1 MDREKSLLLGYLRAQ
16 RDVVLAILDGLDET
30 ALTAAVLPSG
40 WTPLGMVEHLG
51 YAERYWF
58 QEIVT
63 GTADPVAWPDD
74 DHAPLTT
81 PRPPEVV
88 FAFYRHQCARSD
100 EIFAATPLATPCH
113 ALSPELPEAEVGD
126 LRGVVLHM
134 IEETARHAGQ
144 LDVVRELIDGRTGL
158 GPR

>member
-1 MDREKSLLLGYLRAQ
+1 MDGEKRMLLRYLHAQ
-16 RDVVLAILDGLDET
+16 RAAVLAILEGLGEP
-30 ALTAAVLPSG
+30 ALTTPLLPSG

-63 GTADPVAWPDD
+63 GTAGLLAWPDD

-81 PRPPEVV
+81 PRSPDVV
-88 FAFYRHQCARSD
+88 FAFYREQCRRSD
-100 EIFAATPLATPCH
+100 EIFAATPLATPPAGRH
-113 ALSPELPEAEVGD
+113 PGPPEEEVAD

-144 LDVVRELIDGRTGL
+144 LDVVRELLDGRTGL

>member
-1 MDREKSLLLGYLRAQ
+1 VTDGEKRALLGFLQAQ
-16 RDVVLAILDGLDET
+16 RDSVLAIVDGLGAGQLKT
-30 ALTAAVLPSG
+30 SPVPSG
-40 WTPLGMVEHLG
+40 WSPLGMVEHLG
-51 YAERYWF
+51 HAERHWF

-63 GTADPVAWPDD
+63 GAADPLTWPD

-88 FAFYRHQCARSD
+88 FEFYRAQCRRSD
-100 EIFAATPLATPCH
+100 VIFLATPLSAPPRERH
-113 ALSPELPEAEVGD
+113 PGPLGAEITD

-134 IEETARHAGQ
+134 IEETARHAGH
-144 LDVVRELIDGRTGL
+144 LDVARELIDGRTGL

>member
-1 MDREKSLLLGYLRAQ
+1 MLLMYLRAQ
-16 RDVVLAILDGLDET
+16 RAVVLAVLDGLGEA
-30 ALTAAVLPSG
+30 ALKTPVLPSG

-58 QEIVT
+58 QEVVT
-63 GTADPVAWPDD
+63 GTADPVGWPDD

-81 PRPPEVV
+81 PRAPEVV
-88 FAFYRHQCARSD
+88 FAFYRNQCARSD
-100 EIFAATPLATPCH
+100 EVVAATPLDTPCH
-113 ALSPELPEAEVGD
+113 TRAPELPEAEVGD

>member
-1 MDREKSLLLGYLRAQ
+1 MDGEKRTLLRYLHAQ
-16 RDVVLAILDGLDET
+16 RAAVLAILEGLGEP
-30 ALTAAVLPSG
+30 ALTTPVLPSG

-51 YAERYWF
+51 YAERFWF

-63 GTADPVAWPDD
+63 GTAGPVAWPDD

-81 PRPPEVV
+81 PRAPDVV
-88 FAFYRHQCARSD
+88 FAFYREQCRRSD
-100 EIFAATPLATPCH
+100 EIFAATPLDTP
-113 ALSPELPEAEVGD
+113 SKGRFPDLPEAEIAD
-126 LRGVVLHM
+126 LRGVVLHV

>member
-1 MDREKSLLLGYLRAQ
+1 MADDEKRTLLTFLHAQ
-16 RDVVLAILDGLDET
+16 RESVLAILGGLGED
-30 ALTAAVLPSG
+30 ALTTPVQPVG

-51 YAERYWF
+51 YAERHWF

-74 DHAPLTT
+74 HEPLTT
-81 PRPPEVV
+81 PRSPDVV
-88 FAFYRHQCARSD
+88 FAFYREQCRRSD
-100 EIFAATPLATPCH
+100 EIFAATPLSAV
-113 ALSPELPEAEVGD
+113 PELRHPTPLADDIAD

-134 IEETARHAGQ
+134 IEETARHAGH